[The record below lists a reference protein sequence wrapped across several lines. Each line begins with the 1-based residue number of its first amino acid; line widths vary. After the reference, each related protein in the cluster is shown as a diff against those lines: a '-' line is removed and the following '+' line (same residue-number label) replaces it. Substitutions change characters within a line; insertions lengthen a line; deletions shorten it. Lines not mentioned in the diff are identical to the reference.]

1 MIVDELKRVSKVT
14 HIESLILLTYHQ
26 IAPDW
31 LAQCTLEQLAI
42 LFEGIVEK
50 HWEYHQLNQ
59 CLLSKE

>member
-31 LAQCTLEQLAI
+31 LA
-42 LFEGIVEK
+42 
-50 HWEYHQLNQ
+50 
-59 CLLSKE
+59 

>member
-31 LAQCTLEQLAI
+31 LAQCTLEDVYKRQY
-42 LFEGIVEK
+42 E
-50 HWEYHQLNQ
+50 
-59 CLLSKE
+59 